1 MYCQKANH
9 MNLALIHSIPTVVKN
24 MYYSIVL
31 RTASAKNPFGTN
43 NSVTVDSTNKIAPL
57 QTIVDVLL
65 GGIMAV
71 GVIFIIMGGISSA
84 NGIKSGEQNPE
95 SLTNAIKN
103 IVVGALLA
111 AIGWFVGQLI

>member
-9 MNLALIHSIPTVVKN
+9 MNLTLIHSIPTVVKN

-31 RTASAKNPFGTN
+31 RTASAANPFGQNKT
-43 NSVTVDSTNKIAPL
+43 VTVDNKIAPL
-57 QTIVDVLL
+57 QTIVNVLL
-65 GGIMAV
+65 GGIAAV
-71 GVIFIIMGGISSA
+71 GVIFIIMGGIAIA
-84 NGIKSGEQNPE
+84 NGIKSGEQSPE

-111 AIGWFVGQLI
+111 ASGWFVNQLI